1 MERKEYIEPSYE
13 VLLLNSGSV
22 ITESG
27 TSTDPWEGGHM
38 PLGSSWRDE

>member
-22 ITESG
+22 ITKSG
-27 TSTDPWEGGHM
+27 GTPDPWEMGEEV
-38 PLGSSWRDE
+38 W

>member
-1 MERKEYIEPSYE
+1 MERKDYIEPSYE

-27 TSTDPWEGGHM
+27 TTDPWEGGHM
-38 PLGSSWRDE
+38 PLGAWRDE